1 MEERREAPKE
11 GNNVKLRCKLLLAI
25 SLVTVG
31 LLAAVAAIPVS
42 ADDGVHK
49 FSATSVTSDCA
60 GCHRAHTGSGAELLK
75 ATNDW
80 DLCTSCHGTGGAS
93 ITDVVD
99 GLRVGVGPL
108 RGGGFINA
116 TMAISYTTAVTST
129 VTSAHRVLGMPG
141 YASGLTS
148 TVWGIGMM
156 GSASGPGLS
165 GFQLRCSTC
174 HDPHGKS
181 GPAGQPTYR
190 LLRSDFSVTGPPGAT
205 TPDGASGV
213 YVTDT
218 TTHTYTISD
227 TVSAKYYHQIYPS
240 GSDTGSN
247 NNLMLTMNGWCSS
260 CHTRLY
266 TSDAIDDPA
275 TTPSGDDTYVYRH
288 DTTGNKTDYNFGTTK
303 HIPSGTPG
311 CLTCHVVHGSNAA
324 TEGSSATVAWPGQAE
339 GGGQYQDSALLRLS
353 NRGVCEACHNY

>member
-1 MEERREAPKE
+1 MEKPCKARKE
-11 GNNVKLRCKLLLAI
+11 GVDVRLRRNLLF
-25 SLVTVG
+25 
-31 LLAAVAAIPVS
+31 AVALVSLSMLWFVAVIPVS

-49 FSATSVTSDCA
+49 FSSTSVTSDCA
-60 GCHRAHTGSGAELLK
+60 GCHRAHTGNGAELIK

-99 GLRVGVGPL
+99 GLQVGVGPL

-129 VTSAHRVLGMPG
+129 STSAHKVLGMPG

-148 TVWGIGMM
+148 MVWGIGMM
-156 GSASGPGLS
+156 GSASGAGLS
-165 GFQLRCSTC
+165 GFQLQCSTC

-181 GPAGQPTYR
+181 GPSGQATYR
-190 LLRSDFSVTGPPGAT
+190 ILRSDFSVTGPPGAT
-205 TPDGASGV
+205 TPDGATGV
-213 YVTDT
+213 YVPDT
-218 TTHTYTISD
+218 TNHTYTISD
-227 TVSAKYYHQIYPS
+227 TVTAKYYHQAYSS
-240 GSDTGSN
+240 GSDKGTN
-247 NNLMLTMNGWCSS
+247 NTLVLTINGWCST
-260 CHTRLY
+260 CHTRIY
-266 TSDAIDDPA
+266 TSDAVDDPA
-275 TTPSGDDTYVYRH
+275 TTPSGDDTYIYRH
-288 DTTGNKTDYNFGTTK
+288 DTTGNKMDYNFGTTK
-303 HIPSGTPG
+303 KTPSGTPG

-324 TEGSSATVAWPGQAE
+324 SIGSSGTVPWPGQAE

>member
-1 MEERREAPKE
+1 MGEKCGALKWEDR
-11 GNNVKLRCKLLLAI
+11 VKLRWNLVLAL
-25 SLVTVG
+25 SLFGVG
-31 LLAAVAAIPVS
+31 MLALATAVPAS

-49 FSATSVTSDCA
+49 FSTTSVTSDCA
-60 GCHRAHTGSGAELLK
+60 GCHRAHTGEGASLLK

-99 GLRVGVGPL
+99 GVQPSVGPL

-141 YASGLTS
+141 YASGLPT

-165 GFQLRCSTC
+165 GFQLQCSTC
-174 HDPHGKS
+174 HDPHGDS
-181 GPAGQPTYR
+181 GPSGQPTYR
-190 LLRSDFSVTGPPGAT
+190 LLRSDFTVTGPAGAT
-205 TPDGASGV
+205 TPDGATGV
-213 YVTDT
+213 YVPDT
-218 TTHTYTISD
+218 TVHSYVISD
-227 TVSAKYYHQIYPS
+227 TVSAKYYHQAYSS
-240 GSDTGSN
+240 GSDKGTN
-247 NNLMLTMNGWCSS
+247 NTLMLTLNGWCSS
-260 CHTRLY
+260 CHTRIY

-275 TTPSGDDTYVYRH
+275 MNPSGDDTYVYRH
-288 DTTGNKTDYNFGTTK
+288 DTTGNKIDYNFGTTK
-303 HIPSGTPG
+303 KIPSGTPG

-324 TEGSSATVAWPGQAE
+324 AVGSSGSVPWPGQAE
-339 GGGQYQDSALLRLS
+339 GGSQYQDSALLRLS
-353 NRGVCEACHNY
+353 NRGVCEACHNF